1 MHTYEDRRGRGNVNQ
16 KILILVNVA
25 TIRERLLS

>member
-16 KILILVNVA
+16 EILISVNVA
-25 TIRERLLS
+25 TIRGRLLS